1 MRKLFLLP
9 FMLVTALL
17 VGSCLKDKL
26 TKTYTVYEAIY
37 REKSEVLA
45 AIGSGQ
51 ARSISN
57 PGKIYKYG
65 NYIFLNEVNKG
76 VHIIDNANPANPV
89 IKAFINIPG
98 NIDIAV
104 KGNTLYADLYTD
116 MVTVDITDPLN
127 ARLTDVMRAVFPERS
142 YHNFMADTSKYIV
155 DWVEKRY
162 TVGLDEIDPQTG
174 GIRGCPNCMMALPQG
189 GNVTTAM
196 SPTVGVAGSMAR
208 FTIINDYLYAV
219 NRFSLNIIN
228 ISNATAPVKVG
239 LYHAGVNIETIYPF
253 RQKLFLGA
261 SAGMF
266 IINISNPV
274 APVREGTFQHA
285 RACDPVVADDNF
297 AFVTLRAGNFCQGTN
312 NQLDVINVQNV
323 MAPSLAKTY
332 SMTNPFG
339 LAKDGN
345 TLFVCDGR
353 DGLKVYNCANVL
365 SLQMIN
371 HIEDLETYDVIA
383 ENKKLI
389 VVTQKGLYQYD
400 YTDIN
405 SIRLLSKIS
414 VNR

>member
-1 MRKLFLLP
+1 
-9 FMLVTALL
+9 MLVTALV

-26 TKTYTVYEAIY
+26 TKTYNVYEAVY
-37 REKSEVLA
+37 REKSQVLA
-45 AIGSGQ
+45 EIGSGQ
-51 ARSISN
+51 ARAVSN

-65 NYIFLNEVNKG
+65 SFLFLNEVNKG
-76 VHIIDNANPANPV
+76 VHIIDNSDPGNPV

-104 KGNTLYADLYTD
+104 KGNTLYADLFTD
-116 MVTVDITDPLN
+116 MVTVDISDPLN
-127 ARLTDVMRAVFPERS
+127 ARLTDVMRDVFPERS
-142 YHNFMADTSKYIV
+142 YNGFRADTSKYIV
-155 DWVEKRY
+155 DWLEKTY

-174 GIRGCPNCMMALPQG
+174 GIRGCPNCMIATFQS
-189 GNVTTAM
+189 GNATTAM

-208 FTIINDYLYAV
+208 FTIINNYMYAV
-219 NRFSLNIIN
+219 NRSNLNIID
-228 ISNATAPVKVG
+228 ISNANTPSKVG
-239 LYHAGVNIETIYPF
+239 SFWSGVNIETIYPF

-261 SAGMF
+261 SAGMY

-285 RACDPVVADDNF
+285 RACDPVVADNDF

-323 MAPSLAKTY
+323 MAPSLVKTY
-332 SMTNPFG
+332 GMTNPFG

-345 TLFVCDGR
+345 LLFICDGR
-353 DGLKVYNCANVL
+353 DGLKVYNASNVQN
-365 SLQMIN
+365 LQMIT
-371 HIEDLETYDVIA
+371 HIKNIETYDVIA

-405 SIRLLSKIS
+405 NIRQLSKIA

>member
-1 MRKLFLLP
+1 MRKLYLLP

-17 VGSCLKDKL
+17 IGSCLKDKL

-65 NYIFLNEVNKG
+65 NFIFLNEVNKG

-98 NIDIAV
+98 NVDIAV

-116 MVTVDITDPLN
+116 MVTVDISDPMN
-127 ARLTDVMRAVFPERS
+127 ARLTNLMRNVFPERQ
-142 YHNFMADTSKYIV
+142 YNNFRADTSKYIV
-155 DWVEKRY
+155 DWVEKSY
-162 TVGLDEIDPQTG
+162 TVGLDDIDPQTG
-174 GIRGCPNCMMALPQG
+174 GIRGCPNCITAAPQNG
-189 GNVTTAM
+189 SFSTAM

-219 NRFSLNIIN
+219 NRFNLNIID
-228 ISNATAPVKVG
+228 ISNANVPAKVG
-239 LYHAGVNIETIYPF
+239 TYAAGWNIETIYPF
-253 RQKLFLGA
+253 GQKLFLGA

-274 APVREGTFQHA
+274 APVREGMFQHA
-285 RACDPVVADDNF
+285 RACDPVVADNDY
-297 AFVTLRAGNFCQGTN
+297 AFVTLRAGNFCEGTS

-323 MAPSLAKTY
+323 MAPSLVKTY
-332 SMTNPFG
+332 GMTNPFG

-345 TLFVCDGR
+345 TLFICDGK
-353 DGLKVYNCANVL
+353 DGLKVYNSSNVQN
-365 SLQMIN
+365 LQLIS
-371 HIEDLETYDVIA
+371 HIKGLDTYDVIA

-389 VVTQKGLYQYD
+389 VVAKNGLYQYD
-400 YTDIN
+400 YADIN
-405 SIRLLSKIS
+405 SIRQLSKIP

>member
-1 MRKLFLLP
+1 
-9 FMLVTALL
+9 MLVTALL

-37 REKSEVLA
+37 RSKSEVLA
-45 AIGSGQ
+45 DIGSGQ

-65 NYIFLNEVNKG
+65 NYLFLNEVNKG
-76 VHIIDNANPANPV
+76 VHIIDNTNPGNPV

-98 NIDIAV
+98 NVDIAV

-116 MVTVDITDPLN
+116 MVTVDITDPMN
-127 ARLTDVMRAVFPERS
+127 ARLTDVMRSVFPERA
-142 YHNFMADTSKYIV
+142 YNNFVADTSRYII

-174 GIRGCPNCMMALPQG
+174 GIRGCPNCMMALPQT
-189 GNVTTAM
+189 GNATTAM
-196 SPTVGVAGSMAR
+196 SPTVGLAGSMAR

-219 NRFSLNIIN
+219 NRSSLNIIN
-228 ISNATAPVKVG
+228 ISNATAPVKVSS
-239 LYHAGVNIETIYPF
+239 YHAGTNIETIYPF

-261 SAGMF
+261 SAGMY

-274 APVREGTFQHA
+274 SPTREGMFQHA

-332 SMTNPFG
+332 GMTNPFG

-345 TLFVCDGR
+345 VLFICDGR
-353 DGLKVYNCANVL
+353 DGLKVYNCSNVM
-365 SLQMIN
+365 SLQLIN
-371 HIEDLETYDVIA
+371 HIKDLETYDVIA
-383 ENKKLI
+383 DNKKLI
-389 VVTQKGLYQYD
+389 LVAQKGLYQYD

-405 SIRLLSKIS
+405 NIRLLSKIS